1 MIDSGFETTALEL
14 LAQIARKTANL
25 QPASLAYTS
34 ISGTFYQNTGDNS
47 VQINELSNTSPYR
60 LSAVGDAAGQITF
73 TADSD
78 SDIRSSLIFLGPPS
92 HIGCI
97 FQIRD
102 GVSNS
107 PASVQIDSYSVPND
121 VLDARGFG
129 SDGVNP
135 ISFELR
141 FYTVV

>member
-1 MIDSGFETTALEL
+1 MSLVDPAFESNVITLLKGIYDNIGSGLPYTF
-14 LAQIARKTANL
+14 IA
-25 QPASLAYTS
+25 
-34 ISGTFYQNTGDNS
+34 GTFYQNTGDNT
-47 VQINELSNTSPYR
+47 VQIEELSNTSPYT

-73 TADSD
+73 TTDGE

-97 FQIRD
+97 FQIRN
-102 GVSNS
+102 GVENS
-107 PASVQIDSYSVPND
+107 PVSIQVDSYSVPND

-141 FYTVV
+141 FYTV

>member
-1 MIDSGFETTALEL
+1 MSLVDPGFESNVITL
-14 LAQIARKTANL
+14 LKGIYDNIGSGL
-25 QPASLAYTS
+25 PYTS
-34 ISGTFYQNTGDNS
+34 ISGTFYQNLSDNS
-47 VQINELSNTSPYR
+47 VQVNELSNTSPYT

-97 FQIRD
+97 FQIRN
-102 GVSNS
+102 GVSTS

-121 VLDARGFG
+121 ALDARGFG
-129 SDGVNP
+129 SDGVNA

-141 FYTVV
+141 FYTPV